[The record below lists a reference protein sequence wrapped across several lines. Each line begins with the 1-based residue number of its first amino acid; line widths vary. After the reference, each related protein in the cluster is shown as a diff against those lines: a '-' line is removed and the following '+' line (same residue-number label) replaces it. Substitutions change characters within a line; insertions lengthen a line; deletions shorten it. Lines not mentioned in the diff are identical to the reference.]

1 MTVVVM
7 SFLTNCLIDGLGED
21 CLGGEAALTQ
31 TLMKIFVNPGVFF
44 QFCQSYPMLRCFISP
59 PNLRSRPFWYP
70 RFRPVIL
77 RVLQQVLLSRPVNLQ
92 LLEDFQGDL
101 DPDGVH
107 FSIMAGV
114 NFVQDLHDQAVQLI
128 LAPPPDPVI
137 RYISI
142 CFLGWYRVEREPICG
157 SKSLSVCH
165 SSRF

>member
-1 MTVVVM
+1 MVM

-31 TLMKIFVNPGVFF
+31 TLMKIFVNPGGVF